1 MVLQPLTTLK
11 WDPGIEEFIG
21 VSHYHS
27 HLSPPLATSSDSKMC
42 LSKKTKSS
50 VKEIQRKWRED
61 GECPIQSWTT
71 PAFSDESSQQTSNLT
86 GEFQCFPLMNP
97 TPCLNPWSP
106 PYSVLVRTWP
116 GKQKLKDS
124 VKNCDFSEWS
134 KKKDLLYN
142 KNNYG
147 NRTKK
152 FLGASSSKEM
162 ERFRLCWL
170 LEVARS
176 INVQKWRC
184 KAIKK
189 LCRKTSGTCRP
200 TIFLDGFPLCSVNPL
215 VCRLSIS
222 GSGTG

>member
-50 VKEIQRKWRED
+50 VKESQRKWRED

-124 VKNCDFSEWS
+124 VKNCDFSKWS
-134 KKKDLLYN
+134 KKKDL
-142 KNNYG
+142 
-147 NRTKK
+147 
-152 FLGASSSKEM
+152 S
-162 ERFRLCWL
+162 
-170 LEVARS
+170 
-176 INVQKWRC
+176 KWR
-184 KAIKK
+184 KIE
-189 LCRKTSGTCRP
+189 
-200 TIFLDGFPLCSVNPL
+200 
-215 VCRLSIS
+215 
-222 GSGTG
+222 TGKSWPRGVEILGIWSRGVKPVEIVLLFEWIR